1 MAEKKRIIIVAGP
14 NGAGKTTFAQEFLPI
29 AYDCPLFV
37 NADLIADGLS
47 PFSPQNEAIQA
58 GKLMLRQIDKYV
70 AEGRSFS
77 METTLSGQ
85 GYARRIPA
93 WQEVGY
99 EVHLIF
105 LMLKTEEAALDRV
118 AYRVSQGGHG
128 IPDDVVRRRFHK
140 GIANFHKQYK
150 PLVDRWYLY
159 DNMGSQPVLVESG
172 GK

>member
-1 MAEKKRIIIVAGP
+1 MAEQKRIIIVAGQ
-14 NGAGKTTFAQEFLPI
+14 NGAGKTTFAQEFLPV

-58 GKLMLRQIDKYV
+58 GKLMLSQIDKYV

-85 GYARRIPA
+85 GFPS
-93 WQEVGY
+93 WQEAGD
-99 EVHLIF
+99 EVHLII
-105 LMLKTEEAALDRV
+105 LMLKTEESALN
-118 AYRVSQGGHG
+118 RVSQGGHG
-128 IPDDVVRRRFHK
+128 IPEDVVRRRFHK

-150 PLVDRWYLY
+150 TLVDWWYLY
-159 DNMGSQPVLVESG
+159 DYINLQPVSVESG